1 MRSRRLAAGIV
12 TIGAASVVVGL
23 VVSLFEAVLAGGVLV
38 VVGWYVAAT
47 AELDAAPTQTN
58 KRPPTPS

>member
-1 MRSRRLAAGIV
+1 MRKRRLAAGIV

-47 AELDAAPTQTN
+47 AELNRASTQTD